1 MGLICIL
8 RFGQD
13 WLCVAPCLLN
23 VLSEECKAIKRPV
36 WVYLHNASSPCMAC
50 VSGGGGSGVITNQRQ
65 SGRTR
70 NNNWEFT
77 PKLWLVTGAI
87 SLSLSSAWLSHNEC
101 EWSDLFSKGHDWLDL
116 FVLSFYQTYCILHFK
131 ELCTQNSIQYA
142 SNCMQKNILTA
153 FLHFDILKKH
163 KQRRHKIR
171 HQPSSFFFILTRLE
185 SIDER
190 TLVKYF

>member
-87 SLSLSSAWLSHNEC
+87 SLSLSLSSAWLSHNEC

-116 FVLSFYQTYCILHFK
+116 FFFYLFIKLIVFCILKNFVPKTQYSMRVIVCRKLFWQHFCILIFWK
-131 ELCTQNSIQYA
+131 TTNKGGIRLSISLQV
-142 SNCMQKNILTA
+142 
-153 FLHFDILKKH
+153 F
-163 KQRRHKIR
+163 
-171 HQPSSFFFILTRLE
+171 SSFWQ
-185 SIDER
+185 D
-190 TLVKYF
+190 